1 MKIEALVLEEV
12 SKTLETILREKW
24 ETMERLAEYE
34 AGMLVPDNLVLLK
47 KKLEEEG
54 IEYEKIERKIREK
67 YEEVVQITKE
77 NLIKKYP
84 DAFEDLKKNFLIEEL
99 KKNLDLYLEIA
110 QKSLSR
116 NECQNLK
123 KLIETI
129 KMPKKKFD
137 EEYKDASYEATI
149 RNIKSYIE
157 DKLLPAMVENSEFR
171 SYAFQRVK
179 IDEDLLVKKLVK
191 EKKNSRELVV
201 IPKEKMDAFK
211 EELREALKNKLIET
225 YKEKFEHEKKEL
237 FSGEWS
243 FAEELYKELVEQKRR
258 ENDKN

>member
-1 MKIEALVLEEV
+1 
-12 SKTLETILREKW
+12 
-24 ETMERLAEYE
+24 
-34 AGMLVPDNLVLLK
+34 
-47 KKLEEEG
+47 
-54 IEYEKIERKIREK
+54 
-67 YEEVVQITKE
+67 
-77 NLIKKYP
+77 
-84 DAFEDLKKNFLIEEL
+84 
-99 KKNLDLYLEIA
+99 
-110 QKSLSR
+110 
-116 NECQNLK
+116 
-123 KLIETI
+123 
-129 KMPKKKFD
+129 MPKKKFD

-171 SYAFQRVK
+171 NYAFQRVK

-225 YKEKFEHEKKEL
+225 YQEKFEHEKKEL